1 MGGTNCEAEAEAPQR
16 NRAEVTEVM
25 RKLGLG
31 LIPDEEL
38 RSLISVQVERRLRW
52 GYKPTFEQQLA
63 QLVQFAHSLKQMP
76 ISLEAEVLESQVY
89 EIPNS
94 FMKLLHGSSMKAS
107 WCFFINDSTTLDE
120 AEIAMLELYCDRSQI
135 RDGDRVL
142 DLGCGFGALATY
154 IARKYPN
161 CQVTGVTNSEF
172 QKEFIEEQCKK
183 DNLVNVEVI
192 LADVTT
198 HEMDK
203 EFDRVMAI
211 GVIEHMKNY
220 KLLLKKISKWMKQD
234 GLLFVDHICH
244 KAFAYHFEPIG
255 EEDWIE
261 EYIFPGGVMTIPSAD
276 LLLYFQDDISVVNH
290 WTVNGKHYSRTNEE
304 WLKRLDGNADAAR
317 AILEDSLGSKEEAMK
332 MLNYWRTFCL
342 YGMELCKYNNGE
354 EWMSAHVLFKKK

>member
-1 MGGTNCEAEAEAPQR
+1 
-16 NRAEVTEVM
+16 
-25 RKLGLG
+25 
-31 LIPDEEL
+31 
-38 RSLISVQVERRLRW
+38 
-52 GYKPTFEQQLA
+52 
-63 QLVQFAHSLKQMP
+63 MP

-107 WCFFINDSTTLDE
+107 WCYFIKDLTTLDE
-120 AEIAMLELYCDRSQI
+120 AEIAMLELYCERLQI

-161 CQVTGVTNSEF
+161 CQVTGVANSAF

-183 DNLVNVEVI
+183 DNLVNVEVM

-198 HEMDK
+198 HEMDR

-220 KLLLKKISKWMKQD
+220 ELLLKKISKWMKQD
-234 GLLFVDHICH
+234 GLLFIDHICH

-255 EEDWIE
+255 AEDWI
-261 EYIFPGGVMTIPSAD
+261 
-276 LLLYFQDDISVVNH
+276 
-290 WTVNGKHYSRTNEE
+290 
-304 WLKRLDGNADAAR
+304 
-317 AILEDSLGSKEEAMK
+317 KE
-332 MLNYWRTFCL
+332 
-342 YGMELCKYNNGE
+342 
-354 EWMSAHVLFKKK
+354 